1 MCNTYRRLA
10 MAADDDDT
18 ERYDIY
24 IYVYIDI
31 YEMMEQN
38 IISSNASTK
47 TPMRTPNND
56 IDGTLYV
63 MRCVSVLCKR
73 KRMVIAAMNPL
84 QKQLRS

>member
-31 YEMMEQN
+31 YKMMEQN
-38 IISSNASTK
+38 II
-47 TPMRTPNND
+47 
-56 IDGTLYV
+56 
-63 MRCVSVLCKR
+63 
-73 KRMVIAAMNPL
+73 
-84 QKQLRS
+84 